1 MQIRDALE
9 TDLPAIVQIYN
20 AAIPGRSA
28 TADLEPV
35 SVESR
40 LSWYRQHSPDSLPIW
55 VIESEQT
62 IIGWLSLQLFYGR
75 AAYQHT
81 AEVSIYIAPD
91 RQSCGV
97 GQKLL
102 QQAIARSPEL
112 GIKTLIGI
120 IFAHNQ
126 PSLKLFS
133 KFGFQ
138 PWGHLPQVAELDG
151 VERDVIII
159 GLRLKNPS
167 IRQT

>member
-1 MQIRDALE
+1 MKIRDASE
-9 TDLPAIVQIYN
+9 SDLPAIVQIYN

-28 TADLEPV
+28 TADLEPI

-40 LSWYRQHSPDSLPIW
+40 LPWYRQHSPDSLPIW
-55 VIESEQT
+55 VMESEQT
-62 IIGWLSLQLFYGR
+62 IIGWLSLQRFYGR

-81 AEVSIYIAPD
+81 AEVSIYITPD
-91 RQSCGV
+91 RQCCGV

-102 QQAIARSPEL
+102 QQAIGRSPEL

-126 PSLKLFS
+126 PSLKLFN

-138 PWGHLPQVAELDG
+138 TWGHLPQVAELDG
-151 VERDVIII
+151 VERDVVII
-159 GLRLKNPS
+159 GLRLNKP
-167 IRQT
+167 